1 MEARL
6 VTQDEMFQTIDA
18 LRYAA
23 ETETDEKKAVAAWA
37 AVETADAA
45 LGVLQQENADDD
57 RLVKEYDTN
66 IRQMNNSLRITK
78 AGLVAERSNA
88 ELMVAIKS
96 NMNID
101 EDLKDLASNAR
112 KL

>member
-1 MEARL
+1 
-6 VTQDEMFQTIDA
+6 
-18 LRYAA
+18 
-23 ETETDEKKAVAAWA
+23 
-37 AVETADAA
+37 
-45 LGVLQQENADDD
+45 
-57 RLVKEYDTN
+57 
-66 IRQMNNSLRITK
+66 MNNSLRITK